1 MTIEWIWLLVEGVLL
16 LGALIWLG
24 IEIRELERQSEAMY
38 HLTKAIYE
46 LRADTEELRKKYAE
60 LEARARNI

>member
-1 MTIEWIWLLVEGVLL
+1 MTLEWIWLSVEGLLL

-24 IEIRELERQSEAMY
+24 VAIHELERQAEAMY

-46 LRADTEELRKKYAE
+46 LRADTEELRKKYSE
-60 LEARARNI
+60 LEARSRRL

>member
-1 MTIEWIWLLVEGVLL
+1 MTIEWIWLSVEGVLL

-24 IEIRELERQSEAMY
+24 IEIHELERQSETMY
-38 HLTKAIYE
+38 RIIKAIYE

-60 LEARARNI
+60 LEARARKL